1 MKQNIS
7 NNLRQYVFILP
18 LVLPALIGIVVFQL
32 WPIYESVR
40 VSFFDFNMLSG
51 SLKWIGG
58 QNYLRTLKDPIFW
71 LTVKNTIW
79 FFFLKVPLQMAFA
92 FGLAL
97 LVQTAARWIGIL
109 RTIILLPA
117 ITSMVVVSV
126 IWGLMYH
133 PNNGL
138 INSFL
143 QFFSL
148 PPQPFLISQQQSMPS
163 IAAMMIW
170 KDVGFNMIFFLAGLM
185 GIPVSIYEAAK
196 IDGADYWQIT
206 RYITIPMIK
215 RTTIFVLITNLVTAF
230 KVFTPIFLMTRGG
243 PASSTRVIVL
253 YLYENAFIYNKMG
266 YAAAISILLG
276 VTLMIVSYLSTREKP
291 Y

>member
-1 MKQNIS
+1 MKQSIS
-7 NNLRQYVFILP
+7 NNLRQYGFILP
-18 LVLPALIGIVVFQL
+18 LVLPALVGITIFQL
-32 WPIYESVR
+32 WPIYESIR
-40 VSFFDFNMLSG
+40 VSFYDFNMLSG
-51 SLKWIGG
+51 SLKWIGV
-58 QNYLRTLKDPIFW
+58 QNYIKTLKDPIFW

-79 FFFLKVPLQMAFA
+79 FFILKVPLQMAFA

-97 LVQTAARWIGIL
+97 LVQTTARWVGIL

-143 QFFSL
+143 QFLSL

-185 GIPVSIYEAAK
+185 GIPASIYEAAK
-196 IDGADYWQIT
+196 IDGADSWQIT

-215 RTTIFVLITNLVTAF
+215 RTTIFVLITNLITAF
-230 KVFTPIFLMTRGG
+230 KVFTPVFLMTRGG

-266 YAAAISILLG
+266 YAAAISIFLG